1 MKKTVVKGPVSGMII
16 TALLVGLVLS
26 VLASITFGNADISI
40 KEVYQVILYEI
51 FHIDGFSMQKELC
64 MMWYG

>member
-1 MKKTVVKGPVSGMII
+1 MKKTVVKGPVFGMII

-40 KEVYQVILYEI
+40 KEVYQVILTALL
-51 FHIDGFSMQKELC
+51 HMQKELC